1 MDTDSFLFAQP
12 RLNSPSEFHGA
23 GLSEQKMSSL
33 RENNPI
39 LFRPCV
45 SVAKMKKYKGNFM
58 KEEYDFSTA
67 EQGKFYRPIDELEI
81 PVYLD
86 KDVEK
91 FFYQRAAGRDI
102 DLKQIVDTILR
113 KEMDLLRAIG

>member
-1 MDTDSFLFAQP
+1 
-12 RLNSPSEFHGA
+12 
-23 GLSEQKMSSL
+23 
-33 RENNPI
+33 
-39 LFRPCV
+39 
-45 SVAKMKKYKGNFM
+45 M

-86 KDVEK
+86 KDVEN
-91 FFYQRAAGRDI
+91 FFYQRAAGKNV

-113 KEMDLLRAIG
+113 KEMDLLKAIG

>member
-1 MDTDSFLFAQP
+1 
-12 RLNSPSEFHGA
+12 
-23 GLSEQKMSSL
+23 
-33 RENNPI
+33 
-39 LFRPCV
+39 
-45 SVAKMKKYKGNFM
+45 MKK
-58 KEEYDFSTA
+58 EYDFSKA

-91 FFYQRAAGRDI
+91 FFYQKAAGRDI
-102 DLKQIVDTILR
+102 DLKEVVDTILR

>member
-1 MDTDSFLFAQP
+1 
-12 RLNSPSEFHGA
+12 
-23 GLSEQKMSSL
+23 
-33 RENNPI
+33 
-39 LFRPCV
+39 
-45 SVAKMKKYKGNFM
+45 M
-58 KEEYDFSTA
+58 KEEYDFSKA

-81 PVYLD
+81 PVYLE

-102 DLKQIVDTILR
+102 DLKQVIDTILR

>member
-1 MDTDSFLFAQP
+1 
-12 RLNSPSEFHGA
+12 
-23 GLSEQKMSSL
+23 
-33 RENNPI
+33 
-39 LFRPCV
+39 
-45 SVAKMKKYKGNFM
+45 M
-58 KEEYDFSTA
+58 KEEYDFSRA

>member
-1 MDTDSFLFAQP
+1 
-12 RLNSPSEFHGA
+12 
-23 GLSEQKMSSL
+23 
-33 RENNPI
+33 
-39 LFRPCV
+39 
-45 SVAKMKKYKGNFM
+45 M
-58 KEEYDFSTA
+58 KEEYDFSKA

>member
-1 MDTDSFLFAQP
+1 
-12 RLNSPSEFHGA
+12 
-23 GLSEQKMSSL
+23 
-33 RENNPI
+33 
-39 LFRPCV
+39 
-45 SVAKMKKYKGNFM
+45 M
-58 KEEYDFSTA
+58 KEEYDFTTA

-86 KDVEK
+86 KDVEQ

-113 KEMDLLRAIG
+113 KEMDLLRVIG

>member
-1 MDTDSFLFAQP
+1 
-12 RLNSPSEFHGA
+12 
-23 GLSEQKMSSL
+23 
-33 RENNPI
+33 
-39 LFRPCV
+39 
-45 SVAKMKKYKGNFM
+45 M
-58 KEEYDFSTA
+58 KEEYDFSKA

-91 FFYQRAAGRDI
+91 FFYQRTVGRNI
-102 DLKQIVDTILR
+102 DLKQVIDTILR

>member
-1 MDTDSFLFAQP
+1 
-12 RLNSPSEFHGA
+12 
-23 GLSEQKMSSL
+23 
-33 RENNPI
+33 
-39 LFRPCV
+39 
-45 SVAKMKKYKGNFM
+45 M
-58 KEEYDFSTA
+58 KEEYDFSKA

-102 DLKQIVDTILR
+102 DLKQVVDIVLR